1 MEHDDGETDVAS
13 YRVPVMLVNAMK
25 LALLGAVGGW
35 MEVTG
40 NDGIDADTLNTAMLT
55 AVGMAMD
62 IAMTGGAPEEMMQ

>member
-1 MEHDDGETDVAS
+1 
-13 YRVPVMLVNAMK
+13 MLVNAMK